1 MKLHGFWRS
10 SATWRVRIALNYKGL
25 GYEYVPI
32 HLTRNGGEQHAE
44 AFKQL
49 NPMKHVPVLTFTRD
63 GKTHHVSESLA
74 IIELLEELAPTPA
87 LLPSDSLERARVRQL
102 ALLVSSGIQPL
113 VNTKVRA
120 FVAGT
125 LHSDEKAWCKHWLT
139 LGLDALEALLPE
151 SAGRFAVGD
160 QPSLAD
166 VCLVPQ
172 LYMARVMGVEMEAY
186 PIILAIEAAC
196 AAIPAFER
204 AEPRFQP
211 DAEVSA

>member
-10 SATWRVRIALNYKGL
+10 SATWRVRIALNFKGL

-32 HLTRNGGEQHAE
+32 HLQRDGGEQHAH
-44 AFKQL
+44 AFALL
-49 NPMKHVPVLTFTRD
+49 NPMKHVPVLTLTHE

-74 IIELLEELAPTPA
+74 IIELLEELVPEPA
-87 LLPSDSLERARVRQL
+87 LLPRDTIARARARQL

-120 FVAGT
+120 FVDGT
-125 LHSDEKAWCKHWLT
+125 LHSDANAWCRHWLT
-139 LGLDALEALLPE
+139 LGLNALEALLPE

-160 QPSLAD
+160 QPSIAD

-172 LYMARVMGVEMEAY
+172 LFMARLMKVDLGAY
-186 PIILAIEAAC
+186 PTIVAIESAC
-196 AAIPAFER
+196 ATIPAFER
-204 AEPRFQP
+204 AEPHFQP
-211 DAEVSA
+211 DAEP